1 MSGLSIFDS
10 TSYAGLG
17 RQRTSRSPDVAP
29 RTSAISIVEGGGNTR
44 EECWRCAMVIGG
56 LWRFPSLG
64 QNPMK
69 DSIVGGKDAAGD
81 ACHLNTSFNL
91 TTAVFNYKSP

>member
-1 MSGLSIFDS
+1 
-10 TSYAGLG
+10 
-17 RQRTSRSPDVAP
+17 
-29 RTSAISIVEGGGNTR
+29 
-44 EECWRCAMVIGG
+44 MVIGG